1 MSQWR
6 QKGFRP
12 VPISTNFS
20 RTTLLN
26 PSALASVL
34 AILSRYPEVPQGQV
48 ELEITETA
56 GDFENNTLASLI
68 DRFRSFGLPFSLD
81 DFGSHYSNMSMLAS
95 IHFHSVKLDRSMIRG
110 IGDNPVSR
118 MMVQDIVRICESCGM
133 LCVAE
138 GVETEAQANA
148 LLQAGCH
155 LAQGY
160 YFGRPMPV
168 QEFEEKYLR

>member
-68 DRFRSFGLPFSLD
+68 QRFQTFGLRFSLD

-95 IHFHSVKLDRSMIRG
+95 IRFHSVKLDRSMIRG
-110 IGDNPVSR
+110 ITENSVAR
-118 MMVQDIVRICESCGM
+118 MMVQDLVRICDSCGM
-133 LCVAE
+133 LCIAE
-138 GVETEAQANA
+138 GVETEAQSSV
-148 LLQAGCH
+148 LLQEGCH
-155 LAQGY
+155 LAQGFY
-160 YFGRPMPV
+160 YDRPMPV